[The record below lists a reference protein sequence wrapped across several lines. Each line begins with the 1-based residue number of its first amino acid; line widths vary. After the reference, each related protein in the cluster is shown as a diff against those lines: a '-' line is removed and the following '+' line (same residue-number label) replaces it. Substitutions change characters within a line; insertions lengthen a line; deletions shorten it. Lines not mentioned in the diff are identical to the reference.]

1 MGGIT
6 MNTDEPDRTGRKS
19 LPVDRRAARI
29 AAAEQSLASAYAGM
43 RSAGV
48 DPDSIATAF
57 AVARDCLAE
66 ARELSAQARR
76 ELALAQ
82 YERDLSRPAPAP
94 YPPVAAPHPAAPS
107 SAAPAQPS
115 STAQPSGTASHPVA
129 MPDSAPAAGRDWAM
143 TISART
149 AIPDLPG
156 TDLCPDPGTARTPE
170 EFMDALRGFRAWA
183 GKPSF
188 RVMEGQC
195 AHRFAASTM
204 CTALRADTLPTL
216 DMVHAIV
223 TGCGGSPRH
232 VHAFATACRRLSL
245 PGHDTPGQGA
255 AGPQDTSWRRKDRPR
270 GLYSVGG
277 TATRAALPGT
287 TPSPA
292 GQAADEGT
300 A

>member
-1 MGGIT
+1 
-6 MNTDEPDRTGRKS
+6 
-19 LPVDRRAARI
+19 RI

-82 YERDLSRPAPAP
+82 YERDLARRRAPAAP
-94 YPPVAAPHPAAPS
+94 YPPAGVPQPAAPPAYPVPPP
-107 SAAPAQPS
+107 SAPPAQPGS
-115 STAQPSGTASHPVA
+115 TVRPGSGAQAGSGAPAGSTASGPLA
-129 MPDSAPAAGRDWAM
+129 MPDAAPAAGRDWAM
-143 TISART
+143 AMAART

-188 RVMEGQC
+188 RAMERQC

-204 CTALRADTLPTL
+204 CTALRADTLPSL

-223 TGCGGSPRH
+223 AGCGGSPRH

-245 PGHDTPGQGA
+245 PGHDDIPGQG
-255 AGPQDTSWRRKDRPR
+255 GTRQQDTSWRRKDRPR
-270 GLYSVGG
+270 GLHSVGG
-277 TATRAALPGT
+277 TGTRAALPGT
-287 TPSPA
+287 TPSAA
-292 GQAADEGT
+292 GEAADEGT